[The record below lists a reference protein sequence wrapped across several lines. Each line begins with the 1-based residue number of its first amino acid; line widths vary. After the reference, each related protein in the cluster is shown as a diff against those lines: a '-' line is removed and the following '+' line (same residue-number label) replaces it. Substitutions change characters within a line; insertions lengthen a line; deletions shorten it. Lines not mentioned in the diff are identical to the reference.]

1 MLTIP
6 RRHRC
11 SLSRIAHSTTALR
24 PSSDQPAEHAEAP
37 LSLQRGWYRDQER
50 ESRRPGRRRRY
61 PKHDRL
67 ICCCRQRRACAFET
81 RLVQI
86 REQVDEPLARTMPR
100 DLLPPSTPFRHHV
113 SCSPFPHRTCNP
125 LFDLHARMS
134 SRDFTILVPTA
145 CKATARDLMLVSS
158 ALARCETRPRF
169 CQAGCTASLKTSLGR
184 LRDARANACCSHL
197 QVHLH
202 ELLATANVL

>member
-113 SCSPFPHRTCNP
+113 SCSPFPARTCKP
-125 LFDLHARMS
+125 LFDLRSRMLMHVIPQDS
-134 SRDFTILVPTA
+134 CLQPA
-145 CKATARDLMLVSS
+145 ARDSTCLSQVGALRKRAPDFAKPLHRLVKRRS
-158 ALARCETRPRF
+158 
-169 CQAGCTASLKTSLGR
+169 
-184 LRDARANACCSHL
+184 D
-197 QVHLH
+197 V
-202 ELLATANVL
+202 